1 MAVQS
6 NNISRIPICVGHM
19 QSLVHFNARRNP
31 IIYPP
36 KDLWTLP
43 HLEASAVDG
52 DKAKADAIILHE
64 TKNLK
69 EVLQKAAK
77 QLELDEMTAR
87 MEAIKEV
94 EVESEEDQRRS
105 VKEALFGDKELKSYN
120 SDGNLATPRPTRTRQ
135 VSETRKRFPVNVS
148 VSGVELRQE
157 TSLSNMLKA
166 PPVPARS
173 FARTGTHPAG
183 SSTALNRPTINP
195 LPGALGERN
204 RSYSESVMST
214 SARNKRMGVV
224 TRKPVEE
231 KSALQAQAENRL
243 SHLRG
248 LSDNSALQTGIVPT
262 TNTDNTSPTSS
273 VEGAEHRNPGF
284 SRRLSSLP
292 EGKRKSQMEDPYIGI
307 GRNILYA
314 LEQIHTPLKKLIES
328 ARNSTRSDHERALR
342 HAYGSTLELTQVLE
356 RAGTYDEDRAEEEY
370 AKVGLAV
377 RKACEACL
385 EDFEALVE
393 GVIRDT
399 ENLVAENTPQSVRTV
414 MMLTFASLIE
424 IGNASTKLSGDSK
437 AEPSQPEEDI
447 DRGRFL
453 SPTLAPAITSL
464 RVRDRTPQP
473 EITRST
479 STSRSRAPPLSRAV
493 TAINMSRNGSSNS
506 LTSSTATLQV
516 SNVPTTR
523 TSRSNTLKSVDE
535 RDEEVLFEQI
545 ATKLLNVCELAQHA
559 LPRCEYFVQTA
570 KKQFSERAAGAIPK
584 EIEMFDTISERCTFA
599 QEAAK
604 HVKKSLAALEPREPG
619 NKNLGFWHLVMSF
632 VRVSIVCLQCKRH
645 KLTGHRPI
653 SSSQIVSRKVTKTL
667 RLHFLTR

>member
-1 MAVQS
+1 
-6 NNISRIPICVGHM
+6 
-19 QSLVHFNARRNP
+19 
-31 IIYPP
+31 
-36 KDLWTLP
+36 
-43 HLEASAVDG
+43 
-52 DKAKADAIILHE
+52 
-64 TKNLK
+64 
-69 EVLQKAAK
+69 
-77 QLELDEMTAR
+77 
-87 MEAIKEV
+87 
-94 EVESEEDQRRS
+94 
-105 VKEALFGDKELKSYN
+105 
-120 SDGNLATPRPTRTRQ
+120 
-135 VSETRKRFPVNVS
+135 
-148 VSGVELRQE
+148 
-157 TSLSNMLKA
+157 
-166 PPVPARS
+166 
-173 FARTGTHPAG
+173 
-183 SSTALNRPTINP
+183 
-195 LPGALGERN
+195 
-204 RSYSESVMST
+204 MST
-214 SARNKRMGVV
+214 SARNKRLGVI

-231 KSALQAQAENRL
+231 KSSLQATADNRL

-248 LSDNSALQTGIVPT
+248 LSDNSALQTGMAT

-292 EGKRKSQMEDPYIGI
+292 EGKRKSQMEDPHIGI

-314 LEQIHTPLKKLIES
+314 LEQIHAPLKKLIES
-328 ARNSTRSDHERALR
+328 ARHSTKSDHERALR

-356 RAGTYDEDRAEEEY
+356 KAGTYDEDRAEEEH

-399 ENLVAENTPQSVRTV
+399 ENLVAENTPQSVRTM
-414 MMLTFASLIE
+414 MMLIFASLVE
-424 IGNASTKLSGDSK
+424 IRNASTKLSGESK

-473 EITRST
+473 EITRSN

-535 RDEEVLFEQI
+535 RDEELLFEQI

-570 KKQFSERAAGAIPK
+570 KKQSIERAAGGSQA
-584 EIEMFDTISERCTFA
+584 DTLLFESISERCTFA
-599 QEAAK
+599 QEAGK
-604 HVKKSLAALEPREPG
+604 HVKKSLAALEPSEPG
-619 NKNLGFWHLVMSF
+619 KKNLGFWNLVMSF
-632 VRVSIVCLQCKRH
+632 VRVSFVWLQCKRH
-645 KLTGHRPI
+645 KLIVHRPI
-653 SSSQIVSRKVTKTL
+653 SCSQTVSRKLTRTL
-667 RLHFLTR
+667 HLHFLTR